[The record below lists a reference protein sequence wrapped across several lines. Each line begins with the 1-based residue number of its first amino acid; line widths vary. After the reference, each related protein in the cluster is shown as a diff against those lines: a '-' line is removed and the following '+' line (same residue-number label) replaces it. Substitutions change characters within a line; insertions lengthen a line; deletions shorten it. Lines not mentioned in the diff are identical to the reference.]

1 MEPSMAEGKM
11 NTGTRVEQI
20 AGLAFLILL
29 LAGCFVVL
37 RPFLSAILWALVISF
52 SPWPGYAWVERRL
65 GGRKGLAA
73 MVTTLSIAALVVVP
87 LVLIG
92 SSLTDEIAAAIVW
105 IRTVLQEGL
114 PDPPD
119 WVARLPLVGG
129 QAQRYWAGLPHKPA
143 QFWGL
148 RG

>member
-1 MEPSMAEGKM
+1 M

-52 SPWPGYAWVERRL
+52 STWPVYAWVERRL

-114 PDPPD
+114 P
-119 WVARLPLVGG
+119 
-129 QAQRYWAGLPHKPA
+129 
-143 QFWGL
+143 
-148 RG
+148 